1 MYSKVYIASD
11 MLPKG
16 SQMLR
21 AKEWE
26 DITKIVLEFYKPMD
40 NKDINDKLEVSN
52 EDLAERIVKTDIEA
66 IIESDIIVIE
76 PQPFELGNVVELG

>member
-1 MYSKVYIASD
+1 
-11 MLPKG
+11 
-16 SQMLR
+16 
-21 AKEWE
+21 
-26 DITKIVLEFYKPMD
+26 MD